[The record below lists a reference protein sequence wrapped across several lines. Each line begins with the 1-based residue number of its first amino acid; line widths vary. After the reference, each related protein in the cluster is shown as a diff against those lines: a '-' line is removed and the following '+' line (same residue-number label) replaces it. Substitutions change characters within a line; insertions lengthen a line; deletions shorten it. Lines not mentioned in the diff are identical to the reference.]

1 MVDSLSNMFLT
12 TPVHEWNNRTRSFDV
27 PDYVVS
33 FSGIVC
39 SALSLTL
46 DDGTVDTLAQ
56 FLLDLFGVE
65 PEFQDF
71 ILNDYLPEVT
81 QGRGYPGPTNSLF
94 KAGLMCFSLG
104 RSPLT

>member
-1 MVDSLSNMFLT
+1 MTGVEIVDSLSNIFLT
-12 TPVHEWNNRTRSFDV
+12 TPVYEWNNRTRSFDV

-39 SALSLTL
+39 SALSLAL
-46 DDGTVDTLAQ
+46 DDGTVDVLAQ

-71 ILNDYLPEVT
+71 ILKDYLPEVT
-81 QGRGYPGPTNSLF
+81 QRIFRTNQLAF
-94 KAGLMCFSLG
+94 
-104 RSPLT
+104 